1 MGPCIG
7 PLIGGFIGE
16 TIGWRWIYWVLFI
29 FVGVV
34 FAATVVL
41 MPETLSPVLLRRR
54 AARLRK
60 ETGDSTYKSESE
72 LHQISLS
79 EKVKISLTRP
89 LSEPYLRCQTINR

>member
-1 MGPCIG
+1 MGPCVG

-34 FAATVVL
+34 FGATVLL

-54 AARLRK
+54 AERLRK
-60 ETGDSTYKSESE
+60 ETGDETLKSETE
-72 LHQISLS
+72 LHHASLA

-89 LSEPYLRCQTINR
+89 LSECFMLYLLDHN

>member
-1 MGPCIG
+1 M
-7 PLIGGFIGE
+7 
-16 TIGWRWIYWVLFI
+16 TVGWRWIYWVLFI

-34 FAATVVL
+34 FAATVL
-41 MPETLSPVLLRRR
+41 FMPETLSPVLLRRR

-60 ETGDSTYKSESE
+60 ETGDPTMKSESE

-89 LSEPYLRCQTINR
+89 LGKLYTPC